1 MKIRIS
7 QFIDFAYGDKRKDK
21 AKARSII
28 DDFNLPYDPI
38 KDRYK
43 QFREAMT
50 ALEEQKITA
59 KLNRPG
65 FTGDRLVLLKRLYR
79 VCSCLH
85 RMPPQLRLV

>member
-28 DDFNLPYDPI
+28 DDFKLPYDPI

-50 ALEEQKITA
+50 VLEEQKITA
-59 KLNRPG
+59 KQFL
-65 FTGDRLVLLKRLYR
+65 D
-79 VCSCLH
+79 LH
-85 RMPPQLRLV
+85 SRGRFR